1 MMMIIACL
9 TIIVRSII
17 IGYLLDIQCSAV
29 FTHSIGQSEL
39 FSRILY
45 MTPGASSST
54 VQGFFTSA
62 ERTWEVAQKRDPKT
76 MQSWTNTVD
85 QSDICPTSSNK
96 TCPLSAQC
104 SDLTAMLLPQSCWM
118 CHGDMLCWLR
128 WSLKTLRNRYI
139 NGYIYIYISS

>member
-62 ERTWEVAQKRDPKT
+62 ERT
-76 MQSWTNTVD
+76 
-85 QSDICPTSSNK
+85 
-96 TCPLSAQC
+96 
-104 SDLTAMLLPQSCWM
+104 
-118 CHGDMLCWLR
+118 
-128 WSLKTLRNRYI
+128 
-139 NGYIYIYISS
+139 

>member
-9 TIIVRSII
+9 IMIVRSII
-17 IGYLLDIQCSAV
+17 IGYLVDIQCCAV
-29 FTHSIGQSEL
+29 FTPSIGQSEL
-39 FSRILY
+39 FSCILY
-45 MTPGASSST
+45 MTPRASSST

-85 QSDICPTSSNK
+85 QSDLCPTSSNK

-104 SDLTAMLLPQSCWM
+104 RDLTAMLTCHKAAERVPCWHAVLATVIPQNPEKQVYKWVN
-118 CHGDMLCWLR
+118 
-128 WSLKTLRNRYI
+128 K
-139 NGYIYIYISS
+139 